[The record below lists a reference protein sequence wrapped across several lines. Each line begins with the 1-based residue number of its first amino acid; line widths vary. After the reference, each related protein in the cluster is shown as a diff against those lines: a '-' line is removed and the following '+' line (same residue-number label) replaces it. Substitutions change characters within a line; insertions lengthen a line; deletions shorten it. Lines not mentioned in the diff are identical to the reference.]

1 MIRKLTEQDRKK
13 TLEYLSEEPA
23 INLFIIGDI
32 EGFGFDVDFQEMWAD
47 FDEQDNIDGLLL
59 RYHENFIPYSKKS
72 DYDWSEFKSK
82 IIETESNIEGH
93 VAISGKESIL
103 MQFGDILSHH
113 KRRSTYFCELT
124 SREKLVKENSND
136 IKDIKTAGPDDAG
149 RVHGLIEEI
158 VEFDSINDV
167 DRIKHKLETNT
178 GRIYYYEEKG
188 LMTSVAQTTAE
199 NSMSAMIVGVA
210 TLPEYR
216 KAGLMSRCLSKLCD
230 DVLSENK
237 TLCLFYDN
245 PKAGRV
251 YHKLGFE
258 TLDMWT
264 MINWDANL

>member
-1 MIRKLTEQDRKK
+1 MIRKLTELDRQK

-32 EGFGFDVDFQEMWAD
+32 EGFGFDVDFQEIWAD
-47 FDEQDNIDGLLL
+47 FDVQDNIDGLLL
-59 RYHENFIPYSKKS
+59 RYHEYFIPYSKS
-72 DYDWSEFKSK
+72 QGYDWTEFKSM
-82 IIETESNIEGH
+82 IVEAESKIEGH
-93 VAISGKESIL
+93 VGLSGKESIL
-103 MQFGDILSHH
+103 MQFNDILPQH

-124 SREKLVKENSND
+124 SREKLLKENFDD
-136 IKDIKTAGPDDAG
+136 IKIAGPDDAN
-149 RVHGLIEEI
+149 RVHGLIEDI

-178 GRIYYYEEKG
+178 GRVYYYEEND

-216 KAGLMSRCLSKLCD
+216 KTGLMSRCLSKLCM
-230 DVLSENK
+230 DVLGENK

-245 PKAGRV
+245 PKAGNV

-264 MINWDANL
+264 MISWISEA